1 MGEVDVSRGNPN
13 QCSILKSSTLIKYH
27 FGHQKVLFF
36 VFWGH
41 FTKMCFAKFPPFIVK
56 ASSKNACHKIYW
68 QQFVNRNIDGLQ
80 SWYSNRHFQIPIT
93 RANSTLELRLGT
105 DCNFGLASTTTCE
118 RGFSKNIGWRLIVSR
133 LKLETLDALMQVSL
147 CGLPMENMDW
157 AKKLDTCKSTK
168 IRRTLHLQLDGD

>member
-13 QCSILKSSTLIKYH
+13 QCSILKSSTPIKYH

-93 RANSTLELRLGT
+93 HANSGTSIRHWLQLRLGKHNYMWT
-105 DCNFGLASTTTCE
+105 WIFQKHWVKIDRKSIETW
-118 RGFSKNIGWRLIVSR
+118 NIGCI
-133 LKLETLDALMQVSL
+133 DASIIMRSSDGKY
-147 CGLPMENMDW
+147 GL
-157 AKKLDTCKSTK
+157 
-168 IRRTLHLQLDGD
+168 G